1 MNQTSREITYNFLN
15 KVVFVTGGTAGIG
28 YAIAEAFIQS
38 GARVAINGRNEA
50 RLKQSAMIL
59 SHEGS
64 VLALSGDVRK
74 WEQVQAMVK
83 QIVEQFGQIDVLV
96 NNAGGNFSA
105 PLEEISPN
113 GWHAVLD
120 SNLTSVFYCSKACFP
135 SFKKQNAGVIVNI
148 ASIAAFGAHPLKAH
162 YGAAKAGVVALTM
175 SMAHEWAT
183 YNVRV
188 NCLAPGPILTRDSP
202 FADARVRSAVEK
214 SIPLGRVG
222 QPEEVAAVCLFLAS
236 DAARYV
242 TGATLRVDG
251 GPQRMVSDPEI
262 IGYGRENRDV

>member
-1 MNQTSREITYNFLN
+1 MYQTSQEVTYNFRD

-28 YAIAEAFIQS
+28 YAIAQAFMQS

-50 RLKQSAMIL
+50 RLKQSAMML
-59 SHEGS
+59 DSEGS
-64 VLALSGDVRK
+64 VLALAGDVRK
-74 WEQVQAMVK
+74 WEQVQAMVN
-83 QIVEQFGQIDVLV
+83 QIVAQFGRIDILV

-105 PLEEISPN
+105 PLAEISPH

-135 SFKKQNAGVIVNI
+135 SFKKQMAGIIVNI

-175 SMAHEWAT
+175 SMAYEWAS

-188 NCLAPGPILTRDSP
+188 NCLAPGPILTDASP
-202 FADARVRSAVEK
+202 FADARVRSEVEK
-214 SIPLGRVG
+214 PIPLGRVG
-222 QPEEVAAVCLFLAS
+222 QPAEVADACLFLAS
-236 DAARYV
+236 DAARYI
-242 TGATLRVDG
+242 TGTTLRVDG
-251 GPQRMVSDPEI
+251 GPHTMV
-262 IGYGRENRDV
+262 

>member
-1 MNQTSREITYNFLN
+1 MYQTSQEITYNFRD

-28 YAIAEAFIQS
+28 YAIARTFMQS
-38 GARVAINGRNEA
+38 GARIAINGRNEA
-50 RLKQSAMIL
+50 RLKQAAKMLDS
-59 SHEGS
+59 EGS
-64 VLALSGDVRK
+64 VLALAGDVRK
-74 WEQVQAMVK
+74 WEQVQAMVN
-83 QIVEQFGQIDVLV
+83 QIVEQLGRIDILI

-105 PLEEISPN
+105 PLAEISPH

-135 SFKKQNAGVIVNI
+135 SFRKQMAGIIVNI

-175 SMAHEWAT
+175 SMAYEWAP

-188 NCLAPGPILTRDSP
+188 NCLAPGPILTDASP
-202 FADARVRSAVEK
+202 FADAQVRSEVEK

-222 QPEEVAAVCLFLAS
+222 QPAEVADACLFLAS
-236 DAARYV
+236 DAARYI
-242 TGATLRVDG
+242 TGTTLRVDG
-251 GPQRMVSDPEI
+251 GPHTMV
-262 IGYGRENRDV
+262 